1 MSTTINFRNNVQAVL
16 FQVELSGQISD
27 GMWENARPYDHW
39 QPWCGA
45 EVRVNPSNMGINF
58 YPRKNNYNF
67 TSKELL
73 DCIGERMVWACNL
86 AEKGYDLATIETF
99 YDFFDRIGESPL
111 NEYWTKKRALMVEK
125 FGSYE
130 NLIKGRENGSYDLK
144 KLKAELKDMKTII
157 RQTTK

>member
-1 MSTTINFRNNVQAVL
+1 MSATINFRNNVQAVL

-45 EVRVNPSNMGINF
+45 EVRVNPCNMGINF

-73 DCIGERMVWACNL
+73 DCVGDRMVWACNL
-86 AEKGYDLATIETF
+86 AEKGYDAATVRDF
-99 YDFFDRIGESPL
+99 YDVVDMTHYPA
-111 NEYWTKKRALMVEK
+111 NDYWNGKRALLLEK

-130 NLIKGRENGSYDLK
+130 NLIKERENGSYDLK
-144 KLKAELKDMKTII
+144 KLKAELRDMKTII
-157 RQTTK
+157 RQTLK